1 MVSPL
6 MPTIK
11 DRQRMPADGT
21 IAAHYSQPTSA
32 PSGGLQ
38 TTSALKIE
46 IEAYN
51 AIFFKGVT
59 LTFFPFSFF
68 LFPFSKR
75 LPAIFNEAHSTEFAP
90 ADPSNHLLTNHFT
103 EMSDKSH

>member
-1 MVSPL
+1 
-6 MPTIK
+6 
-11 DRQRMPADGT
+11 MPADGT

-68 LFPFSKR
+68 LFQKAARDLQRGSLNGIRAGRSVK
-75 LPAIFNEAHSTEFAP
+75 S
-90 ADPSNHLLTNHFT
+90 FT
-103 EMSDKSH
+103 DKSFY